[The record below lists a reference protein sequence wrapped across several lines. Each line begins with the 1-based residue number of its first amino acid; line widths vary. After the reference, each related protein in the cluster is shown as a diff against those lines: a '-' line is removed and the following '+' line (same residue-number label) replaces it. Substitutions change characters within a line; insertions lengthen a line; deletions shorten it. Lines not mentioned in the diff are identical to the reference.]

1 MFHNSD
7 FFPSKTYGFIS
18 SFPTT
23 LSLSGC
29 VGMKRCMEEQKE
41 NEFKDLDC
49 ACRSCMGPGAGEGVL
64 CVCHLRFLGLSFLH
78 FIYI

>member
-18 SFPTT
+18 PFPTT

-49 ACRSCMGPGAGEGVL
+49 GWRPKLVEVMEF
-64 CVCHLRFLGLSFLH
+64 RLSYFKS
-78 FIYI
+78 